1 MGSESVVNGLDV
13 SAFREALEAV
23 RGTPGA
29 SKGPKAARVRWL
41 EGLKLR
47 AYARDHVFEIDE
59 PTHLTG
65 EDTAPNAMEYVLG
78 ALGACYL
85 TGFVLNASLR
95 GIDLYNA
102 EVVLNSTQENVF
114 NFLGLSDD
122 PHPGF
127 DDVVAKLYVQAD
139 ADDEVLREIWERTVK
154 TSPVGNSLERV
165 VPVRAEM
172 VVVE

>member
-1 MGSESVVNGLDV
+1 MGSNEVNGLDV
-13 SAFREALEAV
+13 TAYKEALEVV
-23 RGTPGA
+23 RGTVGA
-29 SKGPKAARVRWL
+29 HKGPKASRVRWL
-41 EGLKLR
+41 GGLKLR
-47 AYARDHVFEIDE
+47 AYARDHIFEIDE

-95 GIDLYNA
+95 GIELYNA

-114 NFLGLSDD
+114 NFLGLSEE

-139 ADDEVLREIWERTVK
+139 ADTGVLEELWERTVR
-154 TSPVGNSLERV
+154 TSPVGNSLERA
-165 VPVRAEM
+165 VPIKAEL